1 MEPEQ
6 KNLMKELIIGAL
18 IVVVILIVGTFW
30 MGTSVNDDNAEAVR
44 TVSILYLDEL
54 AGRREQV
61 VASKLG
67 DYINDM
73 NVAMDIMTK
82 DDLSSVEK
90 LQAYQSRMKR
100 TYGLEKF
107 AFVDADGLIYTSHG
121 TRGDIGI

>member
-67 DYINDM
+67 DYIN
-73 NVAMDIMTK
+73 
-82 DDLSSVEK
+82 
-90 LQAYQSRMKR
+90 
-100 TYGLEKF
+100 
-107 AFVDADGLIYTSHG
+107 
-121 TRGDIGI
+121 